1 MFGLNTGA
9 SAHSSV
15 TEIVSASP
23 LESSSESLFR
33 LILPHLARPELGEL
47 TVTSKEMQTKV
58 VTVVRDSKLLPVEN
72 FVNLLIRRLD
82 ETGRYPEQGSVL
94 KTIYEEIVNVRFSG
108 LVSQERYILELEER
122 LFNVLKQIDQNT
134 LGCAPYTWGPSG
146 WERPAE
152 CKSWINPPELMRHI
166 FSLAGVQRQ
175 FDEANRDPGLR
186 RQLLEN
192 VSNNFAELGRVDI
205 AIRVALSIDGGGG
218 TSQALRNIAEKM
230 FKKKNFALA
239 LRVAQLIPHTYNQL
253 KGTFLGESSKALAK
267 SGNSDFAVKF
277 YQAIPDRDS
286 RELYALGVAEALMKA
301 GMFVNA
307 INFFELLDDQFD
319 KTSFLCGMSEQL
331 IKIEDFDTAI
341 EVVKLMP
348 QVNRKKE
355 CLHHTSKSLF
365 DSGDIDKAIEV
376 AQMIVDDFNDGIGL
390 FTICSDL
397 LEANDIGRA
406 STVAR
411 LLPIDGF
418 YNRAAALGIIRDA
431 MHRAGD
437 VQGAALLSNRI
448 QSLAT

>member
-1 MFGLNTGA
+1 M
-9 SAHSSV
+9 
-15 TEIVSASP
+15 
-23 LESSSESLFR
+23 ESSSESLFR

-47 TVTSKEMQTKV
+47 AATSKEMQTKV
-58 VTVVRDSKLLPVEN
+58 VTVVRDSKLLPVKN

-82 ETGRYPEQGSVL
+82 ETGRYPEQRGL
-94 KTIYEEIVNVRFSG
+94 LETIRDEIVSARFSG

-134 LGCAPYTWGPSG
+134 LGCAPRIWGPSG

-152 CKSWINPPELMRHI
+152 CKPWINPPELMRHI
-166 FSLAGVQRQ
+166 FSLARFQRQ

-205 AIRVALSIDGGGG
+205 AIRVALSIDGAGG
-218 TSQALRNIAEKM
+218 TSQALRDIAEKM
-230 FKKKNFALA
+230 FKKKKFALA
-239 LRVAQLIPHTYNQL
+239 LQVAQLIPNTQV

-286 RELYALGVAEALMKA
+286 RELYALGIAEALMKA
-301 GMFVNA
+301 GMIVNA

-319 KTSFLCGMSEQL
+319 KTSFLCGMSAQL
-331 IKIEDFDTAI
+331 IKIQDFDTAI

-355 CLHHTSKSLF
+355 CLHHISKSLF

-406 STVAR
+406 STVAT
-411 LLPIDGF
+411 LLPIGGW
-418 YNRAAALGIIRDA
+418 YNKAAALSIVRDA